1 MRVQR
6 EVLSLAKGCARGN
19 RVPPKKQSSEQRNA
33 GRTLRIAPLKKSNFH
48 KCNNIELI
56 QTMDK
61 WGNNMKIIYYGID
74 DCEYAMITGRPAII
88 AAAMVSE
95 EYLKS
100 LDFVQLIDGRW
111 CHFMTKAENEYYI
124 KNSNTDPLVMD
135 NYKISGITN
144 EPKNYLNY
152 HGIEYCEYEMIAGR
166 TAIIAP
172 EGVDEEKLKECSFI
186 QLADGRWYHFM
197 DEYEYNAY
205 ISGRHHFDGINQSP
219 GNVKHYDEND
229 IMITLGLVLLFIVGI
244 MLLLVNYKISLIMM
258 TASFL
263 GLFISAM
270 CHNSSAVKA
279 LVTLVIIIPIAFM
292 LFVMYVINSF
302 FSALSDCGGQSC
314 DTAEDIGKIGAQ
326 YTYFME

>member
-1 MRVQR
+1 
-6 EVLSLAKGCARGN
+6 
-19 RVPPKKQSSEQRNA
+19 
-33 GRTLRIAPLKKSNFH
+33 
-48 KCNNIELI
+48 
-56 QTMDK
+56 
-61 WGNNMKIIYYGID
+61 MKIIYYGID
-74 DCEYAMITGRPAII
+74 DCEYAMIAGRPALI

-172 EGVDEEKLKECSFI
+172 KGVDEEKLKECSFI
-186 QLADGRWYHFM
+186 QLVDGRWYHFM

-205 ISGRHHFDGINQSP
+205 ISGRHHFDGINQYP
-219 GNVKHYDEND
+219 GNVKKTSPL
-229 IMITLGLVLLFIVGI
+229 IKAIIICVSILLSFFY
-244 MLLLVNYKISLIMM
+244 LLLIFKEYEDEIMFILFLIM
-258 TASFL
+258 FL
-263 GLFISAM
+263 
-270 CHNSSAVKA
+270 
-279 LVTLVIIIPIAFM
+279 
-292 LFVMYVINSF
+292 
-302 FSALSDCGGQSC
+302 
-314 DTAEDIGKIGAQ
+314 
-326 YTYFME
+326 